1 MDNLRE
7 SMELEALEE
16 ILEEEFN
23 PELFYKALS
32 NALAQLENY
41 NSAEAA

>member
-7 SMELEALEE
+7 SIELEALEE
-16 ILEEEFN
+16 ILEEEFQ

-32 NALAQLENY
+32 NALAQLDHR
-41 NSAEAA
+41 SAEAA